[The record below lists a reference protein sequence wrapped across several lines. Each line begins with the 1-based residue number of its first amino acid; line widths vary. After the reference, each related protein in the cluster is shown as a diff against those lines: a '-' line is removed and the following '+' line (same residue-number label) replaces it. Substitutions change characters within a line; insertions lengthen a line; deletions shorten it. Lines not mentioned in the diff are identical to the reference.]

1 MPPEV
6 NAAYLEVRLS
16 GGAGNTD
23 PDASLGGIMSSER
36 VYSQSASAP
45 TLVTGVVIDDG
56 KGNAL
61 GDGTLTFIYIDGSVD
76 TLQWT
81 PNAGTIGDAVIV
93 GADGRYVI
101 ADSTGDQQ
109 VHVTVTDAS
118 LPGSSQSDTDIT
130 IANITNEVFDDIVKQ
145 ESLDG
150 DTEYRC
156 LYLYNAHPTD
166 QVLNSTIWRESDAS
180 GADSLSL
187 AADLAGVGDGSTTG
201 VADTVVDEGTAPD
214 PALSFTEPTTQ
225 GAGIIL
231 GTLDSGEAVAF
242 WEKRVVPA
250 ETSVSTA
257 IDLSDIGIAAYK

>member
-1 MPPEV
+1 MPPSV

-45 TLVTGVVIDDG
+45 TNCTGITIDDG

-61 GDGTLTFIYIDGSVD
+61 GDGTLAFIFSS
-76 TLQWT
+76 TTATWT
-81 PNAGTIGDAVIV
+81 PNGGSVGDAVDISV
-93 GADGRYVI
+93 DGRHVL
-101 ADSTGDQQ
+101 ADSTGNQQ
-109 VHVTVTDAS
+109 IHITVVNAS
-118 LPGSSQSDTDIT
+118 FPGSDKSDTDIT
-130 IANITNEVFDDIVKQ
+130 IADIANEVFDDIVKQ

-156 LYLYNAHPTD
+156 LYLYNNHPTE

-180 GADSLSL
+180 GADAISL

-225 GAGIIL
+225 AAGIIL
-231 GTLDSGEAVAF
+231 GTLAAAEAVAF
-242 WEKRVVPA
+242 WEERVVPA

-257 IDLSDIGIAAYK
+257 IDLSEIGIAAYK

>member
-1 MPPEV
+1 MPPSM

-36 VYSQSASAP
+36 VYSQSADAP
-45 TLVTGVVIDDG
+45 TNCTGITIDDG

-61 GDGTLTFIYIDGSVD
+61 GDGTLAFIFSS
-76 TLQWT
+76 TTATWT
-81 PNAGTIGDAVIV
+81 PNGGSVGDAVDISI
-93 GADGRYVI
+93 DGRYSLT
-101 ADSTGDQQ
+101 DSTGNQQ
-109 VHVTVTDAS
+109 IHITVVNAS
-118 LPGSSQSDTDIT
+118 LPGGDQSDTDIT
-130 IANITNEVFDDIVKQ
+130 IANIANEVFDDIVKQ

-156 LYLYNAHPTD
+156 LYLYNAHSTD
-166 QVLNSTIWRESDAS
+166 QILNSTIWRESDAS

-201 VADTVVDEGTAPD
+201 VADTVANENTAPD

-225 GAGIIL
+225 GTGIIL
-231 GTLDSGEAVAF
+231 GTLDASAAGAF

-250 ETSVSTA
+250 VTTVSTA
-257 IDLSDIGIAAYK
+257 IDLSDIGIAAYI